1 MDCETAKD
9 LLGPYYDDEL
19 DPAERD
25 LVARHVENCSSCARE
40 LESLAKLDRDSRLL
54 FAPEPPLDIWDS
66 VESRLATRE
75 TKRTRRWEGVQQAS
89 TDGGDRRRSRLCGG
103 RVRGINDRSPRPKAG
118 CSGAGPPGATHLDR
132 AERTPGRYG
141 GHVSGRPPSDP
152 TAEILA
158 PTTNATNRW
167 ESAASRSRLCC
178 RTRPY
183 YLSAVTNVSFGCE
196 SIRRKPSR
204 KPSRLNTASCGNFT
218 TVPARS
224 VPNAKRRPCHN
235 RPTRL
240 TVPRGD

>member
-75 TKRTRRWEGVQQAS
+75 TKRSAVGRAFSRRQLTVAIGAVAVSAVGVFVAS
-89 TDGGDRRRSRLCGG
+89 TIGRRDQKPVVPELVRPAQHISIAPNALLVDMADMSPEDR
-103 RVRGINDRSPRPKAG
+103 
-118 CSGAGPPGATHLDR
+118 HLIQLQKFC
-132 AERTPGRYG
+132 A
-141 GHVSGRPPSDP
+141 
-152 TAEILA
+152 
-158 PTTNATNRW
+158 TTNATNRW